1 MYYRDRVGSIYS
13 HAGFVSRINV
23 QVGTVLVTSLF
34 CSLFYD
40 CYRQPITT
48 FGPSSWTLKRKVTEI
63 ERNRKFGGVPSIDV
77 STKCVWFET
86 GNLLLDAVRG
96 RKRYGIKRDRGS
108 RMQASG
114 L

>member
-23 QVGTVLVTSLF
+23 QVGTVVVTSLF
-34 CSLFYD
+34 SSLFYD

-48 FGPSSWTLKRKVTEI
+48 PYVTKYHDLFAFHGSTLLICISMKSGTCLGE
-63 ERNRKFGGVPSIDV
+63 
-77 STKCVWFET
+77 
-86 GNLLLDAVRG
+86 VRA
-96 RKRYGIKRDRGS
+96 I
-108 RMQASG
+108 